1 MLRHAAVQ
9 DRRGPRLSKRHAERP
24 HTAQRT
30 ARALRPCATR
40 LGYSPLVAR
49 SPAFRSIA
57 PRDARVSTIL
67 SLWCLLYRRS
77 VLLLC
82 CMILSG
88 FDRARR
94 LPADRSREPKT
105 RSDRLHTT
113 WVSARPRRP
122 GASAARRCVV
132 ARVARVRRVSRTF
145 LISRSLLLSVLPQP
159 CYCDA
164 DTDNNAVPSTPTQAA
179 HRKYTTRR
187 RDPAY
192 ADKLPLAQA
201 ASPRTITAQRNAERT
216 RSTSS
221 IS

>member
-105 RSDRLHTT
+105 RSDTVFT
-113 WVSARPRRP
+113 PRGCPR
-122 GASAARRCVV
+122 
-132 ARVARVRRVSRTF
+132 
-145 LISRSLLLSVLPQP
+145 
-159 CYCDA
+159 
-164 DTDNNAVPSTPTQAA
+164 A
-179 HRKYTTRR
+179 HDGRGRR
-187 RDPAY
+187 RRGGVSSRASRGS
-192 ADKLPLAQA
+192 AGSRAHFSFRALSFSVFCHNLAIA
-201 ASPRTITAQRNAERT
+201 IL
-216 RSTSS
+216 
-221 IS
+221 